1 MIVDPKYMEV
11 IEWTDAMNGFY
22 EIGTGTV
29 QRLLD
34 PDEWQEWAQN
44 LVGDPDE
51 VGRDA
56 PVPYDFDDWREWASL
71 FFLTQDLVG

>member
-1 MIVDPKYMEV
+1 MILNPFYMNV
-11 IEWTDAMNGFY
+11 MDWADALNQFY
-22 EIGTGTV
+22 EIGGSTTAK
-29 QRLLD
+29 LD
-34 PDEWQEWAQN
+34 KPSEWQDWAQN